1 MNSADALTLSEAAAL
16 VARATVVLSLTWLGA
31 RIAMRRSASTRHAVW
46 AAGFIAALALP
57 LAARA
62 VPDWSLAV
70 LPASPIERAAVD
82 EQFNRTVA
90 PPRATHSLP
99 SINVRA
105 TQSAPSHS
113 TMTADAS
120 EGRWPAGMTTTGW
133 VLLAWSVVGAALLL
147 RYLVSLVAVFALTRR
162 AEAVCEP
169 RWRDELDVT
178 AAALGLAREPRLVM
192 TDSVTVPFTCGF
204 LRPTLVVPSSALA
217 WTDERIRVVLLHEL
231 AHVARRDCL
240 VQAVV
245 QTVCAVYWFHP
256 LAWLGARHLRA
267 ERERACDDLVLAAGT
282 RSAAYAEHLLDIAR
296 AATGTP
302 RMAIAA
308 LAMARP
314 SELEGRLLAILDRGR
329 DRARAE
335 RGLLWKV
342 AVLSAIVVLPL
353 ANVQLVARAVVPE
366 PLVADA
372 GPHGGTAVPADAS
385 ATPTPT
391 QTPSPS
397 PTPSPAPSV
406 GAAGGV
412 SVGIAHG
419 ISRGIGSGVSGGV
432 ASGVAGGVAGGVATW
447 MAGVDGEQ
455 DAPPPRPR
463 REEGATARPIPPAVL
478 QGLTEALKDSDAE
491 VRKQAMQALA
501 RIHAPG
507 MYDVIALALKDADPE
522 VREQAAFALSQMG
535 DQRAVP
541 ALVTSLKDTDADV
554 RQQAAFALSQLRSTE
569 AVPALS
575 AALKD
580 SDDDVRE
587 QALFALSQIR
597 DASAVPAIMAA
608 LTDKADS
615 VREQAA
621 FALSQIGDSKAVPAL
636 VAALKDKEPSVR
648 QQAAFA
654 LSQIG
659 DESALEGL
667 TAALKDADAE
677 VRQQAV
683 FALSQIAEG
692 NRHNRYQ
699 LQGAPVLA
707 PPPNPQPPPPK
718 Q

>member
-1 MNSADALTLSEAAAL
+1 MISAEALTLSEAAAL
-16 VARATVVLSLTWLGA
+16 VARATIVLSLTWLGA

-57 LAARA
+57 FAARA
-62 VPDWSLAV
+62 VPRWSLAV
-70 LPASPIERAAVD
+70 LPTAVLERAAPAAEGIV
-82 EQFNRTVA
+82 T
-90 PPRATHSLP
+90 PPSAGHALP
-99 SINVRA
+99 GIDVRA
-105 TQSAPSHS
+105 PHSANRHPTPTIDPTGSNWL
-113 TMTADAS
+113 ADV
-120 EGRWPAGMTTTGW
+120 TTTGW
-133 VLLAWSVVGAALLL
+133 VLLAWGVIGLALLL
-147 RYLVSLVAVFALTRR
+147 RYVVSLVAVFALTRR
-162 AEAVCEP
+162 AEIVGDA
-169 RWRDELDVT
+169 RWRDALDVT
-178 AAALGLAREPRLVM
+178 TAALGLTRDPRLVM
-192 TDSVTVPFTCGF
+192 TDRVTVPFTCGF

-217 WTDERIRVVLLHEL
+217 WTDDRIRVVLLHEL

-245 QTVCAVYWFHP
+245 QAACAVYWFHP
-256 LAWLGARHLRA
+256 LAWVGARHLRA

-302 RMAIAA
+302 RMAVAA

-353 ANVQLVARAVVPE
+353 ASGKLVARAVVPDQI
-366 PLVADA
+366 VADRQETVVA
-372 GPHGGTAVPADAS
+372 RADS
-385 ATPTPT
+385 TRTPTPLLP
-391 QTPSPS
+391 PSAA
-397 PTPSPAPSV
+397 PTK
-406 GAAGGV
+406 
-412 SVGIAHG
+412 
-419 ISRGIGSGVSGGV
+419 GVSGGV
-432 ASGVAGGVAGGVATW
+432 GHGISHGVGAGVSGGVGSGVSDGVRGGVATAI
-447 MAGVDGEQ
+447 AGAIDSDQ
-455 DAPPPRPR
+455 DASPTPRAR
-463 REEGATARPIPPAVL
+463 HEEGEPAREIPPAVL

-507 MYDVIALALKDADPE
+507 MYDVISQALKDPDAE
-522 VREQAAFALSQMG
+522 VRQQAAFALSQMR

-541 ALVTSLKDTDADV
+541 SLIAALKDTDADV
-554 RQQAAFALSQLRSTE
+554 RQQAAFALSQVRSAE

-580 SDDDVRE
+580 ADDDVRE

-597 DASAVPAIMAA
+597 DASAVPAITGA
-608 LTDKADS
+608 LTDKAGN

-621 FALSQIGDSKAVPAL
+621 FALSQLGDSKAVPAL
-636 VAALKDKEPSVR
+636 VAALKDKESGVR

-667 TAALKDADAE
+667 TAALKDVDAE

-683 FALSQIAEG
+683 FALSQIADG
-692 NRHNRYQ
+692 NRSNH
-699 LQGAPVLA
+699 GHPHAAPVVA
-707 PPPNPQPPPPK
+707 PAPMPIPAPAPTPPPHR
-718 Q
+718 

>member
-1 MNSADALTLSEAAAL
+1 MISADALTLSEAAAI
-16 VARATVVLSLTWLGA
+16 VARATIVLSLTWLGA

-57 LAARA
+57 FAARA
-62 VPDWSLAV
+62 VPGWSLAV
-70 LPASPIERAAVD
+70 LPADAVEHAAPAAD
-82 EQFNRTVA
+82 RIVA
-90 PPRATHSLP
+90 PPLASHSLP

-105 TQSAPSHS
+105 SQIANRPSS
-113 TMTADAS
+113 PTVDTAGSSYLADL
-120 EGRWPAGMTTTGW
+120 TTTGW
-133 VLLAWSVVGAALLL
+133 VLLAWGVIGLALLL

-162 AEAVCEP
+162 AEAVSDA
-169 RWRDELDVT
+169 RWRDALDVT
-178 AAALGLAREPRLVM
+178 TAALGLARDPRLVM
-192 TDSVTVPFTCGF
+192 TDRVTVPFTCGF
-204 LRPTLVVPSSALA
+204 LHPTLVVPSSALA
-217 WTDERIRVVLLHEL
+217 WTDDRIRVVLLHEL

-245 QTVCAVYWFHP
+245 QAVCAVYWFHP
-256 LAWLGARHLRA
+256 LAWVGARHLRA

-302 RMAIAA
+302 RMAVAA

-353 ANVQLVARAVVPE
+353 ASVKLVARAVVPDQ
-366 PLVADA
+366 VAADRQ
-372 GPHGGTAVPADAS
+372 AVVAPAESSRTSTPA
-385 ATPTPT
+385 ATPAVAPT
-391 QTPSPS
+391 
-397 PTPSPAPSV
+397 
-406 GAAGGV
+406 
-412 SVGIAHG
+412 
-419 ISRGIGSGVSGGV
+419 RGVSGGV
-432 ASGVAGGVAGGVATW
+432 AHGIAQGVAGGVSGGVGSAVSGGVRGGVATAIGGDSD
-447 MAGVDGEQ
+447 AGQ
-455 DAPPPRPR
+455 DASPTPRAR
-463 REEGATARPIPPAVL
+463 HEEGEPARQIPPAVL

-507 MYDVIALALKDADPE
+507 MYDVISQALKDADAE
-522 VREQAAFALSQMG
+522 VRQQAAFALSQMR

-541 ALVTSLKDTDADV
+541 ALISALKDTDADV
-554 RQQAAFALSQLRSTE
+554 RQQAAFALSQLRPAE
-569 AVPALS
+569 AVPSLS

-597 DASAVPAIMAA
+597 DASAVPAITAA
-608 LTDKADS
+608 LSDRADN

-621 FALSQIGDSKAVPAL
+621 FALSQLGDAKAVPAL
-636 VAALKDKEPSVR
+636 LAALKDKESSVR

-667 TAALKDADAE
+667 TAALKDVDAE

-683 FALSQIAEG
+683 FALSQIADG
-692 NRHNRYQ
+692 NRSNHAHPHA
-699 LQGAPVLA
+699 APVIA
-707 PPPNPQPPPPK
+707 PAPMPNPAPAPPNPAPHK
-718 Q
+718 

>member
-1 MNSADALTLSEAAAL
+1 MISADALTLSEAAAI
-16 VARATVVLSLTWLGA
+16 VARATIVLSLTWLGA

-62 VPDWSLAV
+62 VPGWSLAV
-70 LPASPIERAAVD
+70 LPADAVERTAPAAD
-82 EQFNRTVA
+82 RIVA
-90 PPRATHSLP
+90 PPPASHSLP
-99 SINVRA
+99 RINVRA
-105 TQSAPSHS
+105 SQIASRPQSPTVDA
-113 TMTADAS
+113 TASSWLADL
-120 EGRWPAGMTTTGW
+120 TTTGW
-133 VLLAWSVVGAALLL
+133 VLLAWGVIGLALLL
-147 RYLVSLVAVFALTRR
+147 RYVVSLVAVFALTRR
-162 AEAVCEP
+162 AASVSDA
-169 RWRDELDVT
+169 RWRDALDVT
-178 AAALGLAREPRLVM
+178 TAALGLVRDPRLVM
-192 TDSVTVPFTCGF
+192 TDRVTVPFTCGF
-204 LRPTLVVPSSALA
+204 LHPTLVVPSSALA

-245 QTVCAVYWFHP
+245 QAVCAVYWFHP
-256 LAWLGARHLRA
+256 LAWVGARHLRA

-282 RSAAYAEHLLDIAR
+282 RGAAYAEHLLDIAR

-302 RMAIAA
+302 RMAVAA

-353 ANVQLVARAVVPE
+353 ASVKLVARAVVPDQV
-366 PLVADA
+366 VADRQEAVVAPA
-372 GPHGGTAVPADAS
+372 GSPGTSTPS
-385 ATPTPT
+385 ATPSVAPT
-391 QTPSPS
+391 RGVSSGVAQGI
-397 PTPSPAPSV
+397 AHGV
-406 GAAGGV
+406 AGGV
-412 SVGIAHG
+412 SGGV
-419 ISRGIGSGVSGGV
+419 GSGVSGGV
-432 ASGVAGGVAGGVATW
+432 SDGVSSAIGG
-447 MAGVDGEQ
+447 DSDSDQ
-455 DAPPPRPR
+455 DASPTPRAR
-463 REEGATARPIPPAVL
+463 REESEPARQIPPAVL

-507 MYDVIALALKDADPE
+507 MYDVISQALKDPDAE
-522 VREQAAFALSQMG
+522 VRQQAAFALSQMR

-541 ALVTSLKDTDADV
+541 ALISALKDTDGDV
-554 RQQAAFALSQLRSTE
+554 RQQAAFALSQLRSAE

-597 DASAVPAIMAA
+597 DASAVPAITAA
-608 LTDKADS
+608 LSDKADN

-621 FALSQIGDSKAVPAL
+621 FALSQLGDSKAVPAL
-636 VAALKDKEPSVR
+636 VAALKDKESSVR

-659 DESALEGL
+659 DDSALEGL
-667 TAALKDADAE
+667 TAALKDVDAE

-683 FALSQIAEG
+683 FALSQIADG
-692 NRHNRYQ
+692 NRSNHAHPHA
-699 LQGAPVLA
+699 APVVA
-707 PPPNPQPPPPK
+707 PPPPNPAPAPNPAPHR
-718 Q
+718 